1 MSLDASIP
9 KALYQ
14 ANIDL
19 ALRIAAL
26 LQENGKQWFD
36 LFAEEAS
43 TRLEEGL
50 SQAGSLGQ
58 GMSLEKLAALPA
70 DAATQ
75 FLQIDVGRWQTL
87 LSHAVDNQS
96 QFAHGVQEALSQW
109 QDACSGAFDA
119 VALGRVPE
127 LPAGLAVLPGL
138 SDMAASIRRFMAQA
152 IPGAEPAMAARKPS
166 PAPAPQAAAKK
177 SVPAKAAAKK
187 AAAKKAAPKQAPPKQ
202 AAAKKQPARKAAAK
216 KPEVKAPAVK
226 KSTKTAKSA
235 PRKFATKTAAPLA
248 PALAPKPL
256 PALVTAS
263 RRSRKPA

>member
-50 SQAGSLGQ
+50 SQAGSFGQ
-58 GMSLEKLAALPA
+58 GLSLEKLASLPA

-75 FLQIDVGRWQTL
+75 FLQIDLGRWQTL
-87 LSHAVDNQS
+87 LSSAVENQS
-96 QFAHGVQEALSQW
+96 HFAEGVQEALSQW
-109 QDACSGAFDA
+109 QDACSDAFDA
-119 VALGRVPE
+119 VGSGRLPE
-127 LPAGLAVLPGL
+127 PPVGLAVLPGL

-152 IPGAEPAMAARKPS
+152 IPAVDTIATPPRKPAPT
-166 PAPAPQAAAKK
+166 PAPKAAAGK
-177 SVPAKAAAKK
+177 PAAKK
-187 AAAKKAAPKQAPPKQ
+187 AVAKKAATKKPVAAKPAKP
-202 AAAKKQPARKAAAK
+202 AAAKPAAKSAKPAPRKAAAK
-216 KPEVKAPAVK
+216 APA
-226 KSTKTAKSA
+226 T
-235 PRKFATKTAAPLA
+235 LA
-248 PALAPKPL
+248 PAIAPKPL
-256 PALVTAS
+256 PAVVTMS
-263 RRSRKPA
+263 RRSKKSTS

>member
-50 SQAGSLGQ
+50 SQAGSLGK

-166 PAPAPQAAAKK
+166 PAPAPQAAAKNPA
-177 SVPAKAAAKK
+177 PAKAAAKK
-187 AAAKKAAPKQAPPKQ
+187 AAAKK
-202 AAAKKQPARKAAAK
+202 QPARKVAAK

-226 KSTKTAKSA
+226 KSTKAAKSA
-235 PRKFATKTAAPLA
+235 PRKVATKTAAPLA